1 MYSSS
6 WNQETKLKLND
17 KVSASVNDMGSLLRH
32 VVRSSKSPEML
43 GQAARNFC
51 SQEHYIQNSSET
63 LMKMGLIKAQF
74 EFQQS
79 AIERSVSSLEEIQD
93 QLKTIQR

>member
-17 KVSASVNDMGSLLRH
+17 KVSASVNDMGSLIRH

-74 EFQQS
+74 EFQLLLYKHHQHGC
-79 AIERSVSSLEEIQD
+79 RRL
-93 QLKTIQR
+93 RMFRPF